1 MARFENDRELQ
12 AAFRAGHP
20 QALDQ
25 VYRAYAPVVDRAVRR
40 FAQRSGEASL
50 AQPSVIA
57 DLLQE
62 IFARAFSPSARRAYD
77 GARDLGPYL
86 VTIAR
91 NCFLDSLR
99 TSGRELLTQPEEL
112 APSQDA
118 DVPERDDWTDP
129 KVVAVVTGY
138 LQSLP
143 PDLQG
148 IYRQRFVLDRS
159 QVDASSALGSSRRA
173 IRTGEE
179 RLRRG
184 LRKALVRAGIS
195 LREL

>member
-1 MARFENDRELQ
+1 MATFEDDRELL
-12 AAFRAGHP
+12 AAFRAGQR
-20 QALDQ
+20 QALEH
-25 VYRAYAPVVDRAVRR
+25 VYRAYAGVVDRALRR
-40 FAQRSGEASL
+40 FALRSGDPSM

-62 IFARAFSPSARRAYD
+62 IFLRAFSPGARRAYD
-77 GARDLGPYL
+77 GARDFGPYL

-91 NCFLDSLR
+91 HCFLDSRR
-99 TSGRELLTQPEEL
+99 TGARELLTQPETL
-112 APSQDA
+112 ALGIDTGA
-118 DVPERDDWTDP
+118 PEPDGWPDP
-129 KVVAVVTGY
+129 KVVAVVAGY

-143 PDLQG
+143 PDLEG

-159 QVDASSALGSSRRA
+159 QADASSALGSSRRA

-195 LREL
+195 LREV